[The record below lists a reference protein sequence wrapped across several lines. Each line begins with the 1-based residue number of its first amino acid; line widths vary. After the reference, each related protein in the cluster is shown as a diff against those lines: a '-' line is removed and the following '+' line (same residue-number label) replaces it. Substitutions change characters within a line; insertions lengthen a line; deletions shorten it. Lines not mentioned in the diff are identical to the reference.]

1 MAKLNEDVKVVM
13 LKGEK
18 GEKGE
23 AGIGIPTGGKT
34 GQAIIK
40 ASDNDYDYKWG
51 SLVVNDVANATND
64 GNGNN
69 IVNTYA
75 TKAELNTAKTE
86 ASDTYLSKTDASN
99 IYVPRTDNAINTID
113 YFTANGTDKWFKLA
127 TLKVTMAYC
136 NDSIQFEIAVRDH
149 EISTLLIVFNSA
161 PTVDPTLQSFITDNY
176 NGFYLKKTATST
188 WELYCTTATWSRI
201 TIKSIYNGT
210 VSTNA
215 NGVTITP
222 DITPVSFIPSDAIQA
237 VNPNL
242 TKGEASNTYA
252 TKAELANVANKI
264 YPVGSIYMSVNGT
277 NPSTLFGGTW
287 ELLKDRF
294 LLGAGG
300 AYGVGSTGGEAQ
312 HTLTI
317 QEMPSHFHHFTLGID
332 DGSGGFRGAVGD
344 YKNGASS
351 STTEYEGGGIPHNNM
366 PPYLAVYM
374 WKRTA

>member
-18 GEKGE
+18 GERGE
-23 AGIGIPTGGKT
+23 AGQGIPTGGKT

-75 TKAELNTAKTE
+75 TNTELNTAKT
-86 ASDTYLSKTDASN
+86 D
-99 IYVPRTDNAINTID
+99 
-113 YFTANGTDKWFKLA
+113 
-127 TLKVTMAYC
+127 
-136 NDSIQFEIAVRDH
+136 
-149 EISTLLIVFNSA
+149 
-161 PTVDPTLQSFITDNY
+161 
-176 NGFYLKKTATST
+176 
-188 WELYCTTATWSRI
+188 
-201 TIKSIYNGT
+201 
-210 VSTNA
+210 
-215 NGVTITP
+215 
-222 DITPVSFIPSDAIQA
+222 
-237 VNPNL
+237 
-242 TKGEASNTYA
+242 ASNTYA
-252 TKAELANVANKI
+252 TKEELANAANFDKI

-300 AYGVGSTGGEAQ
+300 TYGVGTTGGEAQ
-312 HTLTI
+312 HMLTI
-317 QEMPSHFHHFTLGID
+317 NEMPSHRHNMLR
-332 DGSGGFRGAVGD
+332 SGGGNTHLGVVNGDGIGNHGA
-344 YKNGASS
+344 NTS
-351 STTEYEGGGIPHNNM
+351 EEGGNQPHNNM

>member
-23 AGIGIPTGGKT
+23 AGTGIPTGGKT

-75 TKAELNTAKTE
+75 TK
-86 ASDTYLSKTDASN
+86 TD
-99 IYVPRTDNAINTID
+99 
-113 YFTANGTDKWFKLA
+113 
-127 TLKVTMAYC
+127 
-136 NDSIQFEIAVRDH
+136 
-149 EISTLLIVFNSA
+149 
-161 PTVDPTLQSFITDNY
+161 
-176 NGFYLKKTATST
+176 
-188 WELYCTTATWSRI
+188 
-201 TIKSIYNGT
+201 
-210 VSTNA
+210 VSTNY
-215 NGVTITP
+215 
-222 DITPVSFIPSDAIQA
+222 
-237 VNPNL
+237 L
-242 TKGEASNTYA
+242 TKTDASNTYA
-252 TKAELANVANKI
+252 TKAELANAANFDKI
-264 YPVGSIYMSVNGT
+264 YPVGSIYMSVNST
-277 NPSTLFGGTW
+277 NPSLLFGGTW

-300 AYGVGSTGGEAQ
+300 TYGVGATGGEAE

-317 QEMPSHFHHFTLGID
+317 AEMPAHRHYMIANIGGNTHMAIAT
-332 DGSGGFRGAVGD
+332 GSGS
-344 YKNGASS
+344 YNTNGR
-351 STTEYEGGGIPHNNM
+351 TTEEGNDQPHNNM

>member
-23 AGIGIPTGGKT
+23 AGTGIPTGGKT

-75 TKAELNTAKTE
+75 TKTDVSTN
-86 ASDTYLSKTDASN
+86 YLTKTDASN
-99 IYVPRTDNAINTID
+99 TYATKTD
-113 YFTANGTDKWFKLA
+113 
-127 TLKVTMAYC
+127 
-136 NDSIQFEIAVRDH
+136 
-149 EISTLLIVFNSA
+149 
-161 PTVDPTLQSFITDNY
+161 
-176 NGFYLKKTATST
+176 
-188 WELYCTTATWSRI
+188 
-201 TIKSIYNGT
+201 
-210 VSTNA
+210 VSTNY
-215 NGVTITP
+215 
-222 DITPVSFIPSDAIQA
+222 
-237 VNPNL
+237 L
-242 TKGEASNTYA
+242 TKTDASNTYA
-252 TKAELANVANKI
+252 TKAELANAANFDKI
-264 YPVGSIYMSVNGT
+264 YPVGSIYMSVNST
-277 NPSTLFGGTW
+277 NPSLLFGGTW

-300 AYGVGSTGGEAQ
+300 TYGVGATGGEAE

-317 QEMPSHFHHFTLGID
+317 AEMPAHRHYMIANIGGNTHMAIAT
-332 DGSGGFRGAVGD
+332 GSGS
-344 YKNGASS
+344 YNTNGR
-351 STTEYEGGGIPHNNM
+351 TTEEGNDQPHNNM